1 MVRSIR
7 YKCSEIMITQYA
19 FELRE
24 IFGRNKN
31 NLLSWKLLG
40 VARGAFGLSRRGR
53 TMFVINN

>member
-1 MVRSIR
+1 
-7 YKCSEIMITQYA
+7 MITQYA